1 MTLVVGFSVRAAT
14 CRATMDLSWCA
25 ARGGR
30 ASQWSL
36 AVESSFTIARIRGIP
51 IGVHYT
57 WAFAVLLITWS
68 LAAGYFPASYP
79 GWGRPTYIVVGL
91 AAALLLF
98 VSVLFHELCHAI
110 VAQARGLTVHSIT
123 LFIFGGVSNIA
134 QDSEDPQDEFLIA
147 VVGPL
152 SSLALAGLFWLIW
165 QAVPNDVG
173 PTGALLYYLALV
185 NLMLAIFNILPGF
198 PLDGGRVLRA
208 ILWGATGSVVRGTT
222 IASVVGQVVAFI
234 FIGYGFL
241 QIFDGNFLNGLWIA
255 FIGWFLNS
263 AAESTRRQVVMQEGF
278 KGVKVGAVMTPD
290 PPFVGPALTVRELVD
305 EYILRRGLRA
315 LPVAQDGR
323 IVGLV
328 TLMDVQKLP
337 EAEWAGNSVGA
348 VMTREPLRSVGPDT
362 PVTKALE
369 MLVEVDVNQVLVV
382 DTDGTL
388 LGILSRSD
396 VMRFLQMRGELRM
409 RR

>member
-1 MTLVVGFSVRAAT
+1 
-14 CRATMDLSWCA
+14 
-25 ARGGR
+25 
-30 ASQWSL
+30 
-36 AVESSFTIARIRGIP
+36 VESSFTIARVRGIP

-57 WAFAVLLITWS
+57 WAIAVVLMTWS
-68 LAAGYFPASYP
+68 LAVGYFPSSYP
-79 GWGRPTYIVVGL
+79 GWDRPTYWIVGG
-91 AAALLLF
+91 ASAILLF
-98 VSVLFHELCHAI
+98 VSVVLHELCHSF
-110 VAQARGLTVHSIT
+110 VAQARGLVVNSIT

-134 QDSEDPQDEFLIA
+134 SESDDPQDEFLIA

-152 SSLALAGLFWLIW
+152 SSLAIAGLCWLGLQLI
-165 QAVPNDVG
+165 PNDVR
-173 PTGALLYYLALV
+173 PLGALVSYLSVV
-185 NLMLAIFNILPGF
+185 NLTLAIFNILPGF

-208 ILWGATGSVVRGTT
+208 ILWGATGSMVRGTA
-222 IASVVGQVVAFI
+222 IATVVGQVLAVGFI
-234 FIGYGFL
+234 VYGLL
-241 QIFDGNFLNGLWIA
+241 QIFEGAVLSGLWIG

-263 AAESTRRQVVMQEGF
+263 AAEATRRQVKVEQGF
-278 KGVKVGAVMTPD
+278 KGIKVGQVMTAD
-290 PPFVGPALTVRELVD
+290 PPFISPALSVRELVD

-328 TLMDVQKLP
+328 TLTDIKKLP
-337 EAEWAGNSVGA
+337 EREWAGNSVGA
-348 VMTREPLRSVGPDT
+348 IMTRDPIQSIGPDE

-369 MLVEVDVNQVLVV
+369 SIVKGDINQLLVV

-396 VMRFLQMRGELRM
+396 VMRFLHMRNELHM